1 MLRFGAVGAGA
12 ALAPFQWTAVA
23 RAAVAA
29 PPEVSAAND
38 LALWY
43 DESAGT
49 DWLRALPIG
58 NGRLGAMVFG
68 NVDTERLQLNEDT
81 IWAGGPY
88 DQSNTRGAGALGQ
101 IRQLVFQNQWS
112 QAQSLIDQNMLGN
125 PSAQL
130 AYQTVGNLRLTF
142 GSSSGVSE
150 YNRVLDLT
158 TATTTTSYLQN
169 GVRYRREVFAS
180 APDQVIAIRL
190 TADRGGSIT
199 FSATFDSPQRT
210 TRSSPDGTTVA
221 LDGVSGDQ
229 RGLAGKVRFL
239 ALAKAVAD
247 GGTVS
252 SSGGTLQVRNANS
265 VTVLISI
272 GSSYVNYKDTGG
284 DYQGIARGYLNAAG
298 GRTYDDLRSR
308 HVADYQRLFGRTTL
322 DLGRTSAAD
331 QPTDVRIAQHA
342 NTNDPQFS
350 VLLFQFG
357 RYLLISSSRPG
368 TQPAN
373 LQGIWNDSLSP
384 SWDSKYTL
392 NANLPM
398 NYWPADTTNLSE
410 CYEPVFGMINDLT
423 VTGARTARVQY
434 NAGGWVTHHNT
445 DGWRGS

>member
-1 MLRFGAVGAGA
+1 M
-12 ALAPFQWTAVA
+12 
-23 RAAVAA
+23 
-29 PPEVSAAND
+29 SAADD

-68 NVDTERLQLNEDT
+68 NVDAERLQLNEDT
-81 IWAGGPY
+81 VWAGGPY
-88 DQSNTRGAGALGQ
+88 DQSNTAGRRRAGADPAAGLPEPVEPGPDPDRPEHA
-101 IRQLVFQNQWS
+101 RQPRGPAGLPDRRQP
-112 QAQSLIDQNMLGN
+112 AARLRR
-125 PSAQL
+125 SA
-130 AYQTVGNLRLTF
+130 
-142 GSSSGVSE
+142 SGVSE
-150 YNRVLDLT
+150 YNRYLDLT
-158 TATTTTSYLQN
+158 TATTTVSYLQN
-169 GVRYRREVFAS
+169 GVRYRRETFAS
-180 APDQVIAIRL
+180 APDQVIVVRL
-190 TADRGGSIT
+190 TADRAGSIT

-221 LDGVSGDQ
+221 IDGVSGDQ
-229 RGLAGKVRFL
+229 RGHDRHGPVPG
-239 ALAKAVAD
+239 LAKAVAE

-252 SSGGTLQVRNANS
+252 SSGGTLQVTAANS

-272 GSSYVNYKDTGG
+272 GSSYVNYRDVSG
-284 DYQGIARGYLNAAG
+284 DYQGIARQHLNAAVA
-298 GRTYDDLRSR
+298 RTYDDLRAR

-342 NTNDPQFS
+342 SINDPQFS
-350 VLLFQFG
+350 ALLFQFG

-373 LQGIWNDSLSP
+373 LQGIWNDSLTP

-398 NYWPADTTNLSE
+398 NYWPADTTNLAE
-410 CYEPVFGMINDLT
+410 CFEPVFAHDQRPHGHRRPHGP
-423 VTGARTARVQY
+423 GAVQRRRLGDPPQHRRLAGHLRRRLRAVRACGRPAAR
-434 NAGGWVTHHNT
+434 GWPP
-445 DGWRGS
+445 